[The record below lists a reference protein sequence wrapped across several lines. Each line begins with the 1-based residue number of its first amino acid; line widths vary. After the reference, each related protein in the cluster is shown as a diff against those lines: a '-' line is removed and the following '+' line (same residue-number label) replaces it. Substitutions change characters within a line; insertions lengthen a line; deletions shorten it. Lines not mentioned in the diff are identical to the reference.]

1 MAPADRE
8 RAAGQRATGR
18 RTTGQR
24 TTGRMTLA
32 RAQRMTG
39 VALDNTDLTPLIA
52 LVKDAP
58 WMATIGPVPGL
69 TPGELTRQPMQIPQ
83 GEAQTALRGVVRLVA
98 DLPRGTT
105 PVVVWQDR
113 GSELEVDTAAT
124 TLSCKVGVVT
134 IGVAVRCDQLP
145 ERTLLEVPFG
155 VGTLERPTGLVM
167 SALSQPA
174 GPEVVVDRWSDSL
187 TAFAWECVIET
198 ARRLCELAGTD
209 AARRRLLPGAIGAG
223 SRVLVIQPM
232 SPFGA
237 R

>member
-1 MAPADRE
+1 MAPANR
-8 RAAGQRATGR
+8 GRATGKR
-18 RTTGQR
+18 ATAA
-24 TTGRMTLA
+24 MTLA

-39 VALDNTDLTPLIA
+39 IALDNADLTPLIS
-52 LVKDAP
+52 LVKGAS
-58 WMATIGPVPGL
+58 WIATLGPTPRL
-69 TPGELTRQPMQIPQ
+69 EPGELTRRPMQIPQ

-105 PVVVWQDR
+105 PVVVWEDR

-124 TLSCKVGVVT
+124 TLTCKVGVVT

-145 ERTLLEVPFG
+145 ERVVVEVPFG
-155 VGTLERPTGLVM
+155 VGTAARPTGLVM
-167 SALSQPA
+167 SALTHLA
-174 GPEVVVDRWSDSL
+174 GPAVVVDRWSDAI

-209 AARRRLLPGAIGAG
+209 SAGRRLTPGAIGAG
-223 SRVLVIQPM
+223 SRVLIVQPM
-232 SPFGA
+232 APHGT